1 MKTAR
6 PTGGTGGDAFRGALP
21 SYQNSD
27 PAANVAACWLEARMG
42 LTPPVARLV
51 AALAML
57 GARHV

>member
-1 MKTAR
+1 MKAAPAR
-6 PTGGTGGDAFRGALP
+6 MGRGGEPLGGGSP
-21 SYQNSD
+21 SYNFPD

-57 GARHV
+57 GARHG